1 MKELVGD
8 FRVRK
13 GLKQN
18 LPARADLAEPL
29 FTTDTGELFIG
40 RGDDIPLLK
49 IGQSDYEIWLSQ
61 GNTGTVEDFYN
72 STTRQTWK
80 QAEW

>member
-1 MKELVGD
+1 MADKSGSALIK
-8 FRVRK
+8 R
-13 GLKQN
+13 GLRSN
-18 LPARADLAEPL
+18 LPNRAELALPL
-29 FTTDTGELFIG
+29 FTVDTGELFIG
-40 RGDDIPLLK
+40 LGSDRPPLK

-72 STTRQTWK
+72 ATTRQTWR